1 MPPLSNCCPP
11 TIWLT
16 KCLSNL
22 FLFLLLCQLGLN
34 ILLKTSLDITCLSDF
49 MYFSS
54 IRWDLEKIL
63 GHLLTQCYFPVNEMY
78 LYSDDTISV
87 FVLLIACI
95 SIKFCGI
102 LTTVLFSL
110 LHLWSIMENRVKPM
124 MISYMLELPSD
135 YQMTIF
141 YAAFWGWFQPLL
153 YIIYSCFFL
162 YHLVLVAINNFFCH
176 VQML

>member
-1 MPPLSNCCPP
+1 M
-11 TIWLT
+11 
-16 KCLSNL
+16 
-22 FLFLLLCQLGLN
+22 FLIFAVFTFVSAQTEAC
-34 ILLKTSLDITCLSDF
+34 ILLKTSLDITCLSGF

-54 IRWDLEKIL
+54 IKWWDLENIL
-63 GHLLTQCYFPVNEMY
+63 GHLLTQCYCEWDVFV
-78 LYSDDTISV
+78 SDDTISV
-87 FVLLIACI
+87 FVLLIAYI

-102 LTTVLFSL
+102 HTTALFSL

-141 YAAFWGWFQPLL
+141 YAAFWGWFQPLF
-153 YIIYSCFFL
+153 YIIYSCFL
-162 YHLVLVAINNFFCH
+162 YHLVLVAINNFCH